1 MNILVK
7 YNEQLE
13 RRCSKL
19 EKENEQLKRAI
30 NEFEWLIQTIKNLKI
45 IGEIIN
51 EKKSICNFR

>member
-51 EKKSICNFR
+51 EKKSI

>member
-13 RRCSKL
+13 RRCTKL

-30 NEFEWLIQTIKNLKI
+30 TEFEWLIQTIKNLKI

-51 EKKSICNFR
+51 EKKSI

>member
-13 RRCSKL
+13 RRCTKL

-30 NEFEWLIQTIKNLKI
+30 TEFEWLIQTIKNLKI